1 MRRLLAL
8 VLCMVLLTLCLSS
21 CEKDPPIGAPYAR
34 EIKVTDGTVSVV
46 PYEHF
51 AFGQRRVQS
60 GGWATVDGLFLDSI
74 LKDGSE
80 ALKNIPTLTKTENV
94 SVELGENGELRHFD
108 VYDLE
113 YNLIEPS
120 RKTIEDV
127 NALST
132 GEWYIAVCVTW
143 QGNYV
148 PSAEKHE
155 TETYVHIFKLIV
167 E

>member
-1 MRRLLAL
+1 
-8 VLCMVLLTLCLSS
+8 MVLLTLCLSS

-60 GGWATVDGLFLDSI
+60 GGWATVDGLYLDSI
-74 LKDGSE
+74 LKEGSE

-120 RKTIEDV
+120 RKTIEDEMRFPRE
-127 NALST
+127 NGILPFALL
-132 GEWYIAVCVTW
+132 GR
-143 QGNYV
+143 
-148 PSAEKHE
+148 E
-155 TETYVHIFKLIV
+155 TMCHPQKNTKQKPMSIFSS
-167 E
+167 